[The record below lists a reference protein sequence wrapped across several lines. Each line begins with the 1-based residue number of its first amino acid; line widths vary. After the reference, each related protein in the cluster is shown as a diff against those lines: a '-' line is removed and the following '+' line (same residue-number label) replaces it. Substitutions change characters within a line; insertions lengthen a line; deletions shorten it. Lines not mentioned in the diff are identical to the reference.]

1 MDEVSSDTD
10 ISITSVRSSFL
21 SPSNL
26 PSPPPTFLTVYQVS
40 LVSAYKSCGDRINSL
55 MNTVVDLEIS
65 VRRERDEPSL
75 RYLVEELEKAQEELV
90 LYRDV
95 KRKKEREIK
104 EEEKKLKL
112 IAGTGSIVAK
122 RQLNNMGMHMSKERT
137 VLCLRR

>member
-21 SPSNL
+21 SNSNP
-26 PSPPPTFLTVYQVS
+26 PSPPPTSLTVYQLS
-40 LVSAYKSCGDRINSL
+40 LVSAYKSCGDRVNSL

-75 RYLVEELEKAQEELV
+75 RYLVEELDKAQEQLV
-90 LYRDV
+90 LYRDG
-95 KRKKEREIK
+95 KRKKEKEIK

-112 IAGTGSIVAK
+112 IAGTESIIAK
-122 RQLNNMGMHMSKERT
+122 RQLDEMGMHMSKERT
-137 VLCLRR
+137 VLCLR

>member
-1 MDEVSSDTD
+1 
-10 ISITSVRSSFL
+10 
-21 SPSNL
+21 
-26 PSPPPTFLTVYQVS
+26 
-40 LVSAYKSCGDRINSL
+40 

-122 RQLNNMGMHMSKERT
+122 KQLNNVGMHMSKERT

>member
-26 PSPPPTFLTVYQVS
+26 PYPPPTFLTVYQVS

-65 VRRERDEPSL
+65 VGRERDEPSL
-75 RYLVEELEKAQEELV
+75 RYLVEELKKAQEELV
-90 LYRDV
+90 LYRDG
-95 KRKKEREIK
+95 KRKKEREIN

-112 IAGTGSIVAK
+112 IAGSGSIIAK
-122 RQLNNMGMHMSKERT
+122 RQLDEMGMHMSKERT
-137 VLCLRR
+137 VLCLR

>member
-21 SPSNL
+21 SNSNP
-26 PSPPPTFLTVYQVS
+26 PSPPPTFLTVYQLS
-40 LVSAYKSCGDRINSL
+40 LVSAYKSCGDRVNSL

-75 RYLVEELEKAQEELV
+75 RYLVEELDKAQEELV
-90 LYRDV
+90 LYRDG
-95 KRKKEREIK
+95 KRKKEREVN

-112 IAGTGSIVAK
+112 IAGIESIIAK
-122 RQLNNMGMHMSKERT
+122 RQLDEMGMHMSKEKT
-137 VLCLRR
+137 VLCLR

>member
-21 SPSNL
+21 SNSNP
-26 PSPPPTFLTVYQVS
+26 PSPPPTFLPVYQVS

-122 RQLNNMGMHMSKERT
+122 RQLNNVGMHMSKERT